1 MKRLVLLFLTPLF
14 AVGCQ
19 LSSSAKD
26 ANGNGAVS
34 GTNPDRPV
42 GSASAS
48 VTSPNDTGAVAGTPN
63 STTHPSPQ
71 P

>member
-1 MKRLVLLFLTPLF
+1 MKRLVLLFLMPLF

-19 LSSSAKD
+19 LSASAKD
-26 ANGNGAVS
+26 PNGNGAVAAS
-34 GTNPDRPV
+34 NPDRPV

-48 VTSPNDTGAVAGTPN
+48 VTSPNDTGAIAVTPN
-63 STTHPSPQ
+63 STTHPSSQ